1 MTTHTDDERVNGVR
15 LRKLREAKSLTTE
28 QLARLCSLSVHQVLE
43 LENGGT
49 QSFYSTPIK
58 INAAR
63 KVAQVVSVDASEL
76 LFEPLPVAQELL
88 APDPATPLHAESG
101 KLRRAEPQSA
111 SWAGY
116 LIVLTV
122 LLGAGIWW
130 FQQSRV
136 VSLPSFE
143 PASNTASPVDRAGS
157 LSSTQVQTTP
167 SVDTQGG
174 GVAAAEKI
182 AQESDVK
189 PCNVEEEMHV
199 LEAQAPNKPAD
210 KVSLMM
216 HRQGELCV
224 QDSTGKV
231 WREDLK
237 PWLGRNFIGTAP
249 WRITSP
255 VLFYGDVYFQGEK
268 MQIPSQKVHSITLNA
283 KPSRP

>member
-1 MTTHTDDERVNGVR
+1 VTTHTDDERVNGAR
-15 LRKLREAKSLTTE
+15 LRKLREAKGLSSD

-63 KVAQVVSVDASEL
+63 KVAQVLSVDASEF
-76 LFEPLPVAQELL
+76 LFEPIPVVQDML
-88 APDPATPLHAESG
+88 APEPAPPLQAESG
-101 KLRRAEPQSA
+101 KLRHAEHQSA

-136 VSLPSFE
+136 VSFPSFE
-143 PASNTASPVDRAGS
+143 PASNTASPVDGAGS
-157 LSSTQVQTTP
+157 LSGTQVQTTP

-174 GVAAAEKI
+174 GVAEAETI
-182 AQESDVK
+182 AKESGVK
-189 PCNVEEEMHV
+189 PCNVEEEMLV

-249 WRITSP
+249 WRLTSP

>member
-15 LRKLREAKSLTTE
+15 LRKLREAKGLDYH
-28 QLARLCSLSVHQVLE
+28 QLARLSSLSVHQVLE

-63 KVAQVVSVDASEL
+63 KVAQVLSVDASEL
-76 LFEPLPVAQELL
+76 LFEPLPVAQQLL
-88 APDPATPLHAESG
+88 APEPAPPLQAETG
-101 KLRRAEPQSA
+101 KLGRAEPPSA

-130 FQQSRV
+130 FQQSRL
-136 VSLPSFE
+136 VSFPSFE
-143 PASNTASPVDRAGS
+143 PASNTASPVDGAAS
-157 LSSTQVQTTP
+157 LSGTQVQTTP

-174 GVAAAEKI
+174 GDAAAETI
-182 AQESDVK
+182 AQESDIK
-189 PCNVEEEMHV
+189 PCNVEEEMLV

-237 PWLGRNFIGTAP
+237 PWLGRNFIGVAP
-249 WRITSP
+249 WRLTSP